1 MMLIPGQ
8 GMFTALFGEG
18 EGSRRGGLCSLSG
31 GWWVEVIQRVA
42 ELSCCGQLL
51 VLLLLGVV

>member
-1 MMLIPGQ
+1 M
-8 GMFTALFGEG
+8 
-18 EGSRRGGLCSLSG
+18 SG

-51 VLLLLGVV
+51 LLLLLVLVLLGVV